1 MKKTKI
7 CKKCKKEIDKNAK
20 TCQYCNTKQK
30 TNIKFIILIV
40 LSIFIIIIYLNNKDN
55 ENSIINNI
63 IFKNKITV
71 KDFST
76 MTKTEVDTWCQNNNI
91 KCTIENKYSDTIDK
105 NQFISQSINAN
116 EKILENDEITIV
128 FSLGK
133 KITTER
139 EAALEKAKDYSEQFH
154 MSKQNIYNQL
164 ISQIEGFSEEEAKY
178 AIDNLITDYKSNAL
192 EKAKDYQKN
201 SNMSKNEIYNQLI
214 SNVENFTVEEA
225 QYAINNLK

>member
-7 CKKCKKEIDKNAK
+7 CKKCKKEIDKNTK
-20 TCQYCNTKQK
+20 ICPYCNTKQK
-30 TNIKFIILIV
+30 NNIRFIILIV
-40 LSIFIIIIYLNNKDN
+40 LSIFIIIIYLNDKDN
-55 ENSIINNI
+55 ENNIINNI

-76 MTKTEVDTWCQNNNI
+76 MTKAEVDTWCQNNNI
-91 KCTIENKYSDTIDK
+91 KCTIENKYSNTIDK

-116 EKILENDEITIV
+116 EEILENDEITIV

-164 ISQIEGFSEEEAKY
+164 ISQIEGFNEEDAKY
-178 AIDNLITDYKSNAL
+178 AINNLITDYKNNAL
-192 EKAKDYQKN
+192 EKAKEYQKN
-201 SNMSKNEIYNQLI
+201 SNMSKSAIYNQLI
-214 SNVENFTVEEA
+214 SNVENFTIEEA
-225 QYAINNLK
+225 QYAINKLK